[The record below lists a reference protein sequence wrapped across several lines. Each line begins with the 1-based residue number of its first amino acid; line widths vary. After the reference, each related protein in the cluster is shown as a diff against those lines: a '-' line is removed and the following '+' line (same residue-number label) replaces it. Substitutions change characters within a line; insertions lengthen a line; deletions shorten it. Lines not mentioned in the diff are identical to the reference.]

1 VANRLREMIDAYEA
15 RDVDRARNLHY
26 ATLPVIRAMGRV
38 GGVIFAKTALRLRG
52 IDVGDPRL
60 PLPPA
65 TEEQVAAIAG
75 DLQAAGIA
83 LATDGRRADDQGQG
97 ALGPRATADLGAEV
111 AYH

>member
-1 VANRLREMIDAYEA
+1 
-15 RDVDRARNLHY
+15 
-26 ATLPVIRAMGRV
+26 MGRV

-83 LATDGRRADDQGQG
+83 LASDAPPLATTRAR
-97 ALGPRATADLGAEV
+97 ARSAPRATVDLGAEV